1 MAVLDDELLEDAA
14 IDAEVVCFVRQNLP
28 DDVSERLSDEDLYYF
43 HDLIEEYLADS
54 STLDIEPDEDGY
66 VTIEVDAIVAY
77 IIGKA
82 TAEKQGNFNEEDVAM
97 VVEAELSY
105 GDIFEDEDH

>member
-1 MAVLDDELLEDAA
+1 MAVLDDELLKDAA
-14 IDAEVVCFVRQNLP
+14 FDAEVVNFVRQNLP
-28 DDVSERLSDEDLYYF
+28 DYVSERLSDEDLYYF
-43 HDLIEEYLADS
+43 HDLIEEYLAESD
-54 STLDIEPDEDGY
+54 TLDIEPDEDGY

-82 TAEKQGNFNEEDVAM
+82 TAEKQGNFSEEDVAM

-105 GDIFEDEDH
+105 GDIFEDEDL